1 MSKKRVVCT
10 ASIHEDA
17 VEILSKQF
25 TCEVLPDTSVE
36 TLMNAL
42 ENTVGI
48 VCRGEGK
55 VPAEVID
62 AATDLRVIGRPGAGY
77 DSVDI
82 EAATRR
88 GIPVVLGPVGGFA
101 VAEGA
106 LAMLLTLIKHLPQAD
121 EWVKTGQ
128 WSQRY
133 NKPCG
138 DLTGHTL
145 GIVGFGRIGQHL
157 AKLVQPF
164 DLRTVAFDTQ
174 VPADAMADLGVEK
187 IDLET
192 LLAQSDYVSLH
203 VPLLA
208 ETKGLITSDRLAQMK
223 RGVILINTSRG
234 GVIESLDIIAAALSS
249 GQLGGVG
256 LDVFPEEPPDHK
268 HPLFRHERC
277 LCAPHYIGVSKLA
290 WNRICCAM
298 AEGMDAVLRAEKPE
312 FCINPQVL

>member
-10 ASIHEDA
+10 ASIDDEA
-17 VEILSKQF
+17 VEILSQQL
-25 TCEVLPDTSVE
+25 TCELLPDTSVE

-42 ENTVGI
+42 DDTVAI

-55 VPAEVID
+55 VPAEIID

-77 DSVDI
+77 DSVDV

-88 GIPVVLGPVGGFA
+88 AIPVVLAPVGGFA

-106 LAMLLTLIKHLPQAD
+106 VAMLLTLIKNLPQAD

-133 NKPCG
+133 CTPCG

-157 AKLVQPF
+157 ARLVQPF
-164 DLRTVAFDTQ
+164 DLRTVAYDTQ
-174 VPADAMADLGVEK
+174 VPADAMAELGVEK
-187 IDLET
+187 VDLET

-208 ETKGLITSDRLAQMK
+208 ETKGLITAARLAQMK
-223 RGVILINTSRG
+223 RGAILINTSRG
-234 GVIESLDIIAAALSS
+234 GVVESLDVIAAALSS

-256 LDVFPEEPPDHK
+256 FDVFPDEPPDHK

-277 LCAPHYIGVSKLA
+277 LCAPHYIGLSTLA
-290 WNRICCAM
+290 WSRICCTM
-298 AEGMDAVLRAEKPE
+298 AAGMNAVLRGEKPE